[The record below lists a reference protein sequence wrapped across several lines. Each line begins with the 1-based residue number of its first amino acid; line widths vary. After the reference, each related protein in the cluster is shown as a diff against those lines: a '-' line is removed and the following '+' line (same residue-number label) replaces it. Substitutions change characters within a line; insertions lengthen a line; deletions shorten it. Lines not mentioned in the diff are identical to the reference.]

1 MGTNMKYIF
10 YTLMAI
16 LVILTALVLSSLP
29 ILIFWNW
36 FLSPVFGINC
46 ITVFQS
52 TILMTMFYF
61 ILSSLNM
68 FSGNKNG

>member
-10 YTLMAI
+10 YTLIAI

-61 ILSSLNM
+61 ILASLNM

>member
-1 MGTNMKYIF
+1 METNMKYIF

-46 ITVFQS
+46 ITIFQS

-61 ILSSLNM
+61 ILASLSM
-68 FSGNKNG
+68 FGGNKNG